1 MKCVATS
8 RRCHVDL
15 LQRRPVLDADVD
27 PLVSGAIR
35 RVDQVRALLRLVERG
50 VLSAEEFQRQVEK
63 VFRRSRED

>member
-27 PLVSGAIR
+27 PLVPGAIR

-50 VLSAEEFQRQVEK
+50 VLSAEEFQREEEK
-63 VFRRSRED
+63 VFRRSPED